1 MNINHIYIILLAI
14 SYKVNAT
21 VTLTPESHVLPAV
34 VDTPD
39 TPGTSSDSTI
49 NKDNIDWF
57 IVPDSDLVCNKRN
70 TDNCHPIDFEPESD
84 WKEILPLQMIPAG
97 LEIRM
102 NLDTGLKEAKLKS
115 LDAIDQHN
123 DVLDTYEGSD
133 DSALEKQITHE
144 FSQIFKNLEDAV
156 FVEDNLENLIDFSH
170 DYKHGSKI
178 IHNEQTFIMNQIKSK
193 DVSDGVK
200 DLYLRL
206 ITSCLR
212 NNDPAKQMYF
222 VKNVDYIVEQ
232 IPVWINES
240 KVTFLNRAV
249 NILQN
254 VAYKASSSAQLI
266 DNLEMLYMST
276 ESQSI
281 KIKILEIFADLELLI
296 SKQQEDPSQINFHFD
311 PSKKS
316 LIKRNAENRVNLESW
331 FNEYAEKIQLESL
344 DEFYVQKFLRAM
356 IKFKNEDTSLK
367 PDQTFIEWLAQESM
381 DRFKE
386 LESSNDHQLETRDLE
401 KESFSKELIRAR
413 HEIFG
418 NKHASRVK
426 MPLDEL

>member
-1 MNINHIYIILLAI
+1 MNINQIYIVLLAI
-14 SYKVNAT
+14 SYTAKAT
-21 VTLTPESHVLPAV
+21 VTLTPESQVLPAV

-39 TPGTSSDSTI
+39 TSSDNI
-49 NKDNIDWF
+49 VNKDNIDWF
-57 IVPDSDLVCNKRN
+57 VLPDNSGLVCNKRD

-84 WKEILPLQMIPAG
+84 WKEILPLQMIPTG
-97 LEIRM
+97 LDIRM
-102 NLDTGLKEAKLKS
+102 NLETGLKEAKLKD
-115 LDAIDQHN
+115 LDAINEHEDG
-123 DVLDTYEGSD
+123 LDTYEGND
-133 DSALEKQITHE
+133 DLTLDRQVTHE
-144 FSQIFKNLEDAV
+144 FSEIFKNLEDDV

-193 DVSDGVK
+193 DVSDVVK

-212 NNDPAKQMYF
+212 NNDPAKQMFF
-222 VKNVDYIVEQ
+222 VKNVDYVVEQ
-232 IPVWINES
+232 IPVWVNEN
-240 KVTFLNRAV
+240 KATFLNRAV

-296 SKQQEDPSQINFHFD
+296 KKQGEDSSQINYHFD

-316 LIKRNAENRVNLESW
+316 LIKRNADNKANLESW
-331 FNEYAEKIQLESL
+331 FNEYGEKIQLESL
-344 DEFYVQKFLRAM
+344 DEFYVQKFLKTM
-356 IKFKNEDTSLK
+356 IEFKKEDTTLK
-367 PDQTFIEWLAQESM
+367 PDHKFVEWLAQESM

-386 LESSNDHQLETRDLE
+386 LEDSNDHEIETRDLDR
-401 KESFSKELIRAR
+401 ESFSKELIRAR